1 MKKDTF
7 VIVWFLMVASFAI
20 GLTAVS
26 IGFLL
31 NSYSAFAIGLI
42 FMCMMPWI
50 IVAFIVGLKKW
61 I

>member
-1 MKKDTF
+1 MKKNTF
-7 VIVWFLMVASFAI
+7 LIVWFLMIASFAI
-20 GLTAVS
+20 GLAAMS

-31 NSYSAFAIGLI
+31 NSFSAFAIGLI

-50 IVAFIVGLKKW
+50 IVAFFVGLDKW